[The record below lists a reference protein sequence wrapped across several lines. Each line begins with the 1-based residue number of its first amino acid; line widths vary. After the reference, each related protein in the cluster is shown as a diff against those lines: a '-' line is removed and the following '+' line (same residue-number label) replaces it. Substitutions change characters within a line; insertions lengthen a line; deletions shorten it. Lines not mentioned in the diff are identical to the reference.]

1 MARDDKEDRYK
12 EGVDFEWVKAKGS
25 NYRTRRFFSKAEKRA
40 RAEKKETAKAATDD
54 KPTGSTKSAPE
65 TSPRP
70 KPRPKRK
77 PEPTRG
83 PDDGS
88 RGGQTPN
95 PPRRNPKSGASRS
108 TEGKV
113 RPRLSASGSGTPSD
127 PMTQTGSLKIP
138 DRNSSGSVPT
148 SNPHRALALQRRE
161 DERRARAEA
170 EAQGGRVSPLGRMID
185 RVFGG
190 RNETQVAKNKDRS
203 SKRTGG
209 LNKGGLVDTT
219 NKGKVGASMAPTQK
233 KFKTQTRTRKGR

>member
-108 TEGKV
+108 TSGKV
-113 RPRLSASGSGTPSD
+113 KPRPRAGDL
-127 PMTQTGSLKIP
+127 MQTGSL
-138 DRNSSGSVPT
+138 SVPDKDHPT
-148 SNPHRALALQRRE
+148 GSIPTYNDQRSRALQRRE
-161 DERRARAEA
+161 EEREARAAARAE
-170 EAQGGRVSPLGRMID
+170 GGRESPLGRIMD

-190 RNETQVAKNKDRS
+190 TGS
-203 SKRTGG
+203 SSTSGQSSRTRGG
-209 LNKGGLVDTT
+209 SAARGMNKGGLVDTT